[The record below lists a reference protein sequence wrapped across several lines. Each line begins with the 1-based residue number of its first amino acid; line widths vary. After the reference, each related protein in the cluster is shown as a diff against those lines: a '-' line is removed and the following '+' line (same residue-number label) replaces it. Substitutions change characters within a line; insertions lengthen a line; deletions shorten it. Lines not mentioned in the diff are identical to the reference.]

1 MTEPPPSETV
11 PARKSRRPLWV
22 AVAALGAVVLVG
34 GVVGG
39 VTLARV
45 HRRPGVTKVACV
57 ATTVANDRL
66 PSVVRIDVHAGG
78 PAGTGSGEVI
88 RSDGYILT
96 NNHVI
101 SAAAGGGT
109 ITVLFHDGESSTAQ
123 LVGRDIPT
131 DVAVLKVDRPSSLP
145 TIPWGASSRLRPGQP
160 VVALGAPLGLANTV
174 TSGIVSALDRSVN
187 VPADNGRTA
196 LLVAAIQTDAAINPG
211 NSGGA
216 LVDCAGRLVGVPT
229 AGAAVPNPQGG
240 TSAGNIGIG
249 FAIPSDFA
257 RALSDELI
265 DHGSV
270 THASF
275 GLRVETISGTGS
287 QLGARP
293 AGLFVVATTPDGPS
307 DRAGVQ
313 VNDVITELEG
323 EKATSAQQLLAL
335 TLTRRPGD
343 VVKVTV
349 ERAGRNH
356 TFEVTLG
363 SEPSSA

>member
-1 MTEPPPSETV
+1 MTEPPPSDNV
-11 PARKSRRPLWV
+11 PAPKSRRPLWV
-22 AVAALGAVVLVG
+22 AVSVLSVVVLVAGVLG
-34 GVVGG
+34 GVV
-39 VTLARV
+39 LARV
-45 HRRPGVTKVACV
+45 HGRPNVTKVACV

-66 PSVVRIDVHAGG
+66 PSVVRIDVHAGEA
-78 PAGTGSGEVI
+78 AGTGSGEVI

-101 SAAAGGGT
+101 SAAAGGGS
-109 ITVLFHDGESSTAQ
+109 ISVLFHNGESSEAK
-123 LVGRDIPT
+123 LVGRDIST
-131 DVAVLKVDRPSSLP
+131 DVAVLKVDTPSPLP
-145 TIPWGASSRLRPGQP
+145 TIPWGASSRLRVGQP
-160 VVALGAPLGLANTV
+160 VVALGAPLGLASTV

-187 VPADNGRTA
+187 VPADNGRMA

-265 DHGSV
+265 AHGSV

-275 GLRVETISGTGS
+275 GLRVETIAETGS
-287 QLGARP
+287 QGDDLP
-293 AGLFVVATTPDGPS
+293 AGLFVVATTPDGPA

-313 VNDVITELEG
+313 AGDVITALEG
-323 EKATSAQQLLAL
+323 DAATSAQQLLAL

-349 ERAGRNH
+349 ERSGRSH
-356 TFEVTLG
+356 TLEVTLG
-363 SEPSSA
+363 SQTSSG

>member
-1 MTEPPPSETV
+1 MTDPPPSDSI
-11 PARKSRRPLWV
+11 PAPKSRRLLWV
-22 AVAALGAVVLVG
+22 VVAALSVVIVVG

-39 VTLARV
+39 VVLARV
-45 HRRPGVTKVACV
+45 HRRPDVTKVACV

-66 PSVVRIDVHAGG
+66 PSVVRIDVHAGN
-78 PAGTGSGEVI
+78 AIGTGSGEVI

-101 SAAAGGGT
+101 SAAADGGS
-109 ITVLFHDGESSTAQ
+109 ISVLFHDGETSPAR
-123 LVGRDIPT
+123 LVGRDIAT
-131 DVAVLKVDRPSSLP
+131 DVAVLKVDMPSPLP
-145 TIPWGASSRLRPGQP
+145 TIPWGSSSRLRAGQP
-160 VVALGAPLGLANTV
+160 VVALGAPLGLASTV

-249 FAIPSDFA
+249 FAIPADFA
-257 RALSDELI
+257 RALSEELI
-265 DHGSV
+265 THGSV
-270 THASF
+270 AHASF
-275 GLRVETISGTGS
+275 GLRVETISETGS
-287 QLGARP
+287 RQGGSP

-307 DRAGVQ
+307 ERAGVRAG
-313 VNDVITELEG
+313 DVITALEG
-323 EKATSAQQLLAL
+323 ETATSAQQLLAL

-343 VVKVTV
+343 VVKVIV
-349 ERAGRNH
+349 ERAGRSH

-363 SEPSSA
+363 SESSSG